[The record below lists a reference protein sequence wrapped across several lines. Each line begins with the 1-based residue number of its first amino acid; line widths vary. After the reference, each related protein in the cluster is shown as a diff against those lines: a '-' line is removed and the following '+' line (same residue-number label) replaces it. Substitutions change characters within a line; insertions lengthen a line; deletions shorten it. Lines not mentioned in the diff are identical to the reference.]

1 MAELEYNSLL
11 RLKDALEG
19 AQKNTNRMLSRLEK
33 FENRLGDLDEKMR
46 PIQVT
51 TGRYLKAKNNI
62 SETLFEVGKTY
73 DYFRVANDVRET
85 ITRGYVANNQK
96 EFLEAFKKLSQAKI
110 FFQEHK
116 EIKSAQ
122 SVLSSIESLLQSAT
136 IACSQEFEKLL
147 QQSGKSVECL
157 APNHFEP
164 VNPFSP
170 EIAKDM
176 KMLCD
181 TFGNVFLVYF
191 PFQTNR

>member
-1 MAELEYNSLL
+1 MGDAEYNSLL
-11 RLKDALEG
+11 RLKEALEG

-33 FENRLGDLDEKMR
+33 FETRLSDIDEKMK

-51 TGRYLKAKNNI
+51 TGRYMKAKNNI
-62 SETLFEVGKTY
+62 TETLQEVGKTY

-122 SVLSSIESLLQSAT
+122 SVLSSLESLLQVSYSSRDSHRDFSSIFLRVIDCHIDVLARIRKALVT
-136 IACSQEFEKLL
+136 EREKRR
-147 QQSGKSVECL
+147 
-157 APNHFEP
+157 
-164 VNPFSP
+164 
-170 EIAKDM
+170 
-176 KMLCD
+176 
-181 TFGNVFLVYF
+181 
-191 PFQTNR
+191 QTGQYTL

>member
-1 MAELEYNSLL
+1 MGDAEYNSLL
-11 RLKDALEG
+11 RLKEALEG

-33 FENRLGDLDEKMR
+33 FETRLSDIDEKMK

-51 TGRYLKAKNNI
+51 TGRYMKAKNNI
-62 SETLFEVGKTY
+62 TETLQEVGKTY

-122 SVLSSIESLLQSAT
+122 SVLSSLESLLQVSYSSRDPNRCFSSIFLRVLDCHIDVLARIRKTLAT
-136 IACSQEFEKLL
+136 KREK
-147 QQSGKSVECL
+147 
-157 APNHFEP
+157 
-164 VNPFSP
+164 
-170 EIAKDM
+170 
-176 KMLCD
+176 
-181 TFGNVFLVYF
+181 
-191 PFQTNR
+191 RR